1 MITVLGL
8 TAGLLT
14 TSCWEPQILRSYRTR
29 STGDISWAMIAALG
43 SGIVLWLA
51 YGVIV
56 RDTSLIVANIAT
68 VLALGSL
75 GYLKWR
81 FDSRRSCEP

>member
-14 TSCWEPQILRSYRTR
+14 TSCWAPQLLRSYRTR
-29 STGDISWAMIAALG
+29 STGDISWVMIASLG

-51 YGVIV
+51 YGVIID
-56 RDTSLIVANIAT
+56 DTSLIVANVAT
-68 VLALGSL
+68 ILALGSL
-75 GYLKWR
+75 AFLKWS
-81 FDSRRSCEP
+81 FDRGSIGR